1 MEQTTVGT
9 ENTAPTRPA
18 FIKVLCILSFIGT
31 GVGLLSGLWGY
42 WSNHQM
48 AEGGGAVMNALGT
61 MQGGDQA
68 VDAMNK
74 MASALGIDYAKQAI
88 SSLTVGLLNI
98 IVFAGAFLMWKLK
111 KMGFFIYTLGQVVQ
125 IVVPFV
131 VVGGLLGGATGIMT
145 AFFSIAFIIMYA
157 VNLKHMH

>member
-9 ENTAPTRPA
+9 ENTAPVRPA

-31 GVGLLSGLWGY
+31 GIGLLSGLFNY

-48 AEGGGAVMNALGT
+48 AEGGGAVMNALGA

-68 VDAMNK
+68 TDAMNK
-74 MASALGIDYAKQAI
+74 MASALGIDYAKQAM
-88 SSLTVGLLNI
+88 SSLIVGLLNI
-98 IVFAGAFLMWKLK
+98 VVFLGAIMMWNLK
-111 KMGFFIYTLGQVVQ
+111 KIGFYIYTLGQVVS
-125 IVVPFV
+125 ITVPFV
-131 VVGGLLGGATGIMT
+131 IVGGLLGGISGMMMALF
-145 AFFSIAFIIMYA
+145 AIAFIIMYA